1 MITSWLKN
9 NFSEKDNPES
19 SNIRHVVLDSSINAP
34 LMTNEEEILLKWRGG
49 AEGKDVTN
57 NSIFR
62 IMVALNKRVKQLYQ
76 QTYNP
81 PTNNDLN
88 KSINDL
94 SSRISIIENKLKW
107 SLDF

>member
-1 MITSWLKN
+1 MDDKEIEEL
-9 NFSEKDNPES
+9 
-19 SNIRHVVLDSSINAP
+19 VQSIN
-34 LMTNEEEILLKWRGG
+34 
-49 AEGKDVTN
+49 EGKDVTN

-76 QTYNP
+76 QTYKP

-94 SSRISIIENKLKW
+94 SSRISILESKIK
-107 SLDF
+107 

>member
-1 MITSWLKN
+1 MDDKEIEEL
-9 NFSEKDNPES
+9 
-19 SNIRHVVLDSSINAP
+19 VQSIN
-34 LMTNEEEILLKWRGG
+34 
-49 AEGKDVTN
+49 EGKDVTN

-94 SSRISIIENKLKW
+94 SSRIDILESKIK
-107 SLDF
+107 

>member
-1 MITSWLKN
+1 MDDKEIEEL
-9 NFSEKDNPES
+9 
-19 SNIRHVVLDSSINAP
+19 VQSIN
-34 LMTNEEEILLKWRGG
+34 
-49 AEGKDVTN
+49 EGKDVTN

-94 SSRISIIENKLKW
+94 SSCISIIENKLN
-107 SLDF
+107 

>member
-1 MITSWLKN
+1 MMDDKEIEEL
-9 NFSEKDNPES
+9 
-19 SNIRHVVLDSSINAP
+19 VQSIN
-34 LMTNEEEILLKWRGG
+34 
-49 AEGKDVTN
+49 EGKDITN

-76 QTYNP
+76 QTYSP

-94 SSRISIIENKLKW
+94 SSRINILESKIK
-107 SLDF
+107 

>member
-1 MITSWLKN
+1 MMD
-9 NFSEKDNPES
+9 EKE
-19 SNIRHVVLDSSINAP
+19 IEELVQSIN
-34 LMTNEEEILLKWRGG
+34 
-49 AEGKDVTN
+49 EGKDITN

-94 SSRISIIENKLKW
+94 SSRISILESKIK
-107 SLDF
+107 

>member
-1 MITSWLKN
+1 MMDDKEIEEMIQ
-9 NFSEKDNPES
+9 
-19 SNIRHVVLDSSINAP
+19 SIND
-34 LMTNEEEILLKWRGG
+34 
-49 AEGKDVTN
+49 GKDVTN

-62 IMVALNKRVKQLYQ
+62 VMVALNKRVKQLYQ

-94 SSRISIIENKLKW
+94 ASRISIIESKLK
-107 SLDF
+107 

>member
-1 MITSWLKN
+1 MMDDK
-9 NFSEKDNPES
+9 
-19 SNIRHVVLDSSINAP
+19 
-34 LMTNEEEILLKWRGG
+34 EIENLVKGIDDG
-49 AEGKDVTN
+49 EDVTN
-57 NSIFR
+57 NDIFK

-94 SSRISIIENKLKW
+94 SSRISILESKLK
-107 SLDF
+107 

>member
-1 MITSWLKN
+1 MDDKEIEEL
-9 NFSEKDNPES
+9 
-19 SNIRHVVLDSSINAP
+19 VQSIN
-34 LMTNEEEILLKWRGG
+34 
-49 AEGKDVTN
+49 EGKDITN

-88 KSINDL
+88 KSINNL
-94 SSRISIIENKLKW
+94 SSRIDVLESKIK
-107 SLDF
+107 

>member
-1 MITSWLKN
+1 MMDDKEIEEL
-9 NFSEKDNPES
+9 
-19 SNIRHVVLDSSINAP
+19 VQSIND
-34 LMTNEEEILLKWRGG
+34 
-49 AEGKDVTN
+49 GKDVTN

-94 SSRISIIENKLKW
+94 SERINILERRVK
-107 SLDF
+107 

>member
-1 MITSWLKN
+1 MDDKEIEEL
-9 NFSEKDNPES
+9 
-19 SNIRHVVLDSSINAP
+19 VQSIN
-34 LMTNEEEILLKWRGG
+34 
-49 AEGKDVTN
+49 EGKDVTN

-94 SSRISIIENKLKW
+94 SSRISILESKMK
-107 SLDF
+107 